1 MRKARSRA
9 CLRLQEPWARS
20 SPACPEPHPAGD
32 PEGQRRGLAGRQR
45 RSLWAAP
52 IRETARSASDL
63 VASEG
68 KGTWREA
75 KATLNDIKK
84 AREERG
90 EAGPRT
96 PVRRLSVGVCA
107 SLASP
112 RRCRQKADG
121 VGSPPQSAES
131 ILQ

>member
-1 MRKARSRA
+1 M
-9 CLRLQEPWARS
+9 
-20 SPACPEPHPAGD
+20 
-32 PEGQRRGLAGRQR
+32 
-45 RSLWAAP
+45 
-52 IRETARSASDL
+52 

-96 PVRRLSVGVCA
+96 PVRWRKRFAAGCQDLERNVSAGLSGLSSQV
-107 SLASP
+107 
-112 RRCRQKADG
+112 
-121 VGSPPQSAES
+121 
-131 ILQ
+131 